1 MKLLIIALSLLS
13 IATLLVFCKHTKYTA
28 DTMPKAQIRFGR
40 GGGFTGM
47 EQKYTLLSNG
57 QLFDGGKT
65 ELDSAKK
72 RVAKAC
78 FKTAEKLGL
87 EKLAYTNPGN
97 TYSFIEVP
105 SGEGFNRISWG
116 GQGAAVDA
124 AIVQLHEQLMGLLP
138 QKSFK
143 PEDANR

>member
-28 DTMPKAQIRFGR
+28 DTLPKAQIRFGK

-47 EQKYTLLSNG
+47 EQKYTLLDNG
-57 QLFDGGKT
+57 QLFEGDKT

-72 RVAKAC
+72 RSAKAC
-78 FKTAEKLGL
+78 FKTAKKLGL
-87 EKLAYTNPGN
+87 EKLSYTNPGN
-97 TYSFIEVP
+97 IYSFIEVP
-105 SGEGFNRISWG
+105 SGEGFNRITWG
-116 GQGAAVDA
+116 GQGAAADA
-124 AIVQLHEQLMGLLP
+124 AIVKLHEQLMGLLP
-138 QKSFK
+138 KKNFK